1 MDQSSLHRRRSIEG
15 RKQCQRKPSNHK
27 QIYSTLNR
35 SATTS
40 RAPTY
45 WEHPLVNHYIYAA
58 NPDHAEAILTRAKIE
73 VDVITPRREGFRRR
87 KRTLSREELGTFA
100 IQLAERTKASDPI
113 PKAILDIARSTTNR
127 LLREALLDVYAEIKK
142 ESVNLDQAF
151 NIRADVFPDAFR
163 HIIRVGTTKGDPSD
177 MLSKYGERQLLTA
190 ENMAKV
196 KGALIYPSVVL
207 SLATA
212 INNITLL
219 SLLFRRWPKCMR
231 PFIDP
236 TSGASLPW
244 LTQALLAFSNF
255 LVSLYGL
262 ITVGLLISGIVM
274 LIRWLRTDTGKDWF
288 QRKSLNWPLIGKL
301 IREFNAAHVI
311 DLMAIL
317 APVLTPT
324 EFLRE
329 ASAAALNVVY
339 RETLDAIRESFRSG
353 ALDLT
358 TAMTPY
364 ARLFGDEFAAA
375 VATGEQTGRLAA
387 QLGNYARLVDRRVQE
402 STARLSKTVEP
413 LTLII
418 AGIVIGLI
426 VVAAYWPLFSLV
438 GDLANKK

>member
-1 MDQSSLHRRRSIEG
+1 M
-15 RKQCQRKPSNHK
+15 
-27 QIYSTLNR
+27 STQTFQPEPNLLDAEQVCYDYQGTNIFGA
-35 SATTS
+35 S
-40 RAPTY
+40 
-45 WEHPLVNHYIYAA
+45 LVNQYIYAA
-58 NPDHAEAILTRAKIE
+58 TPDQAEAILTRAKID
-73 VDVITPRREGFRRR
+73 VDLISPRRQGLRRR
-87 KRTLSREELGTFA
+87 KKRLTREELGIFSV
-100 IQLAERTKASDPI
+100 QLAERTKASDPI
-113 PKAILDIARSTTNR
+113 PKAIQDIARSTNNP
-127 LLREALLDVYAEIKK
+127 LLREALLDVYAEIRK
-142 ESVNLDQAF
+142 ESVNLDHAF
-151 NIRADVFPDAFR
+151 SIRPDVFPDAFR

-207 SLATA
+207 SLASILVLILCTFVLPNMEQMYEA
-212 INNITLL
+212 L
-219 SLLFRRWPKCMR
+219 
-231 PFIDP
+231 IDP

-244 LTQALLAFSNF
+244 LTRALLAFSNF
-255 LVSLYGL
+255 LASPYGL
-262 ITVGLLISGIVM
+262 ITLALLIFGIV
-274 LIRWLRTDTGKDWF
+274 LIVRWLRTDAGKDWF

-339 RETLDAIRESFRSG
+339 SETLDAIRESFRSG
-353 ALDLT
+353 ALNLT
-358 TAMTPY
+358 DAMTPY

-375 VATGEQTGRLAA
+375 VATGEKTGRLAT
-387 QLGNYARLVDRRVQE
+387 QLGNYARLVDRHVQE

>member
-1 MDQSSLHRRRSIEG
+1 M
-15 RKQCQRKPSNHK
+15 
-27 QIYSTLNR
+27 STQTFQPQTNPLDTEQLCYNFQGTNILG
-35 SATTS
+35 A
-40 RAPTY
+40 
-45 WEHPLVNHYIYAA
+45 PLVHHYIYAA
-58 NPDHAEAILTRAKIE
+58 HPEHAEAILTRAKIE
-73 VDVITPRREGFRRR
+73 VDVITPRRERFRRR
-87 KRTLSREELGTFA
+87 KRTLSREDLGTFA
-100 IQLAERTKASDPI
+100 IQLGERTKASDPI

-127 LLREALLDVYAEIKK
+127 LLREALLDVHASIKK

-177 MLSKYGERQLLTA
+177 MLARYGERQLLTA

-212 INNITLL
+212 LTILL
-219 SLLFRRWPKCMR
+219 CFFVIPSMAQMYDALL
-231 PFIDP
+231 DP

-244 LTQALLAFSNF
+244 LTRGLLAFSNF
-255 LVSLYGL
+255 LVSLYG
-262 ITVGLLISGIVM
+262 VMAVALLIAGIVL
-274 LIRWLRTDTGKDWF
+274 LIRWLRTDNGKDWF

-311 DLMAIL
+311 DLMSIL

-339 RETLDAIRESFRSG
+339 RESLDAIRESFRSG

-375 VATGEQTGRLAA
+375 VSTGERTGRLAT

-418 AGIVIGLI
+418 AGVVIGLI

>member
-1 MDQSSLHRRRSIEG
+1 MSTQIFQPQPNLLDAEQICFNYEGTNILGTSLV
-15 RKQCQRKPSNHK
+15 K
-27 QIYSTLNR
+27 
-35 SATTS
+35 
-40 RAPTY
+40 
-45 WEHPLVNHYIYAA
+45 HYIYAA
-58 NPDHAEAILTRAKIE
+58 TADHAEAILTRAKIDVE
-73 VDVITPRREGFRRR
+73 VITPRREGLRRR
-87 KRTLSREELGTFA
+87 KKRLSREQLGTFA
-100 IQLAERTKASDPI
+100 IQFAERTKASEPI
-113 PKAILDIARSTTNR
+113 PKALQDIARSSNNR
-127 LLREALLDVYAEIKK
+127 LLREALLDVYDEIKK
-142 ESVNLDQAF
+142 ESVNLHQAF

-212 INNITLL
+212 ITIILAYFVIPSMGHMYEALL
-219 SLLFRRWPKCMR
+219 
-231 PFIDP
+231 DP

-244 LTQALLAFSNF
+244 LTRALLAFSNF
-255 LVSLYGL
+255 LVSVYGL
-262 ITVGLLISGIVM
+262 ITLALLITWIV
-274 LIRWLRTDTGKDWF
+274 LVARWLRTDNGKDWF
-288 QRKSLNWPLIGKL
+288 QRKSLNWPLIGNL

-353 ALDLT
+353 ALTLT
-358 TAMTPY
+358 DATTPY

-375 VATGEQTGRLAA
+375 VATGEKTGRLAA
-387 QLGNYARLVDRRVQE
+387 QLGSYARLIDRRVQE

-413 LTLII
+413 MTLII

>member
-1 MDQSSLHRRRSIEG
+1 MSTHTFQPQTNLLDAEQVRYDFQG
-15 RKQCQRKPSNHK
+15 SN
-27 QIYSTLNR
+27 ILG
-35 SATTS
+35 A
-40 RAPTY
+40 
-45 WEHPLVNHYIYAA
+45 PLVKHYIYAA
-58 NPDHAEAILTRAKIE
+58 TPDHAEAILTRAKIE
-73 VDVITPRREGFRRR
+73 VDAITPHREGLRRR
-87 KRTLSREELGTFA
+87 KRALSREELGTFA

-177 MLSKYGERQLLTA
+177 MLAKYGERQLLTA

-196 KGALIYPSVVL
+196 KGALIYPAVVL

-212 INNITLL
+212 ITILIAFFVIPEMGHMYEALL
-219 SLLFRRWPKCMR
+219 DPK
-231 PFIDP
+231 
-236 TSGASLPW
+236 SGATLPW
-244 LTQALLAFSNF
+244 LTRGLLAFSNF
-255 LVSLYGL
+255 LISIYGL
-262 ITVGLLISGIVM
+262 ITLGLLITAIV
-274 LIRWLRTDTGKDWF
+274 LFVRWLRTDNGKDWF

-353 ALDLT
+353 ALNLT
-358 TAMTPY
+358 DATTPY
-364 ARLFGDEFAAA
+364 SRLFGDEFVAA
-375 VATGEQTGRLAA
+375 VATGEQTGRLAT
-387 QLGNYARLVDRRVQE
+387 QLSNYARLVDRRVQE

-438 GDLANKK
+438 GDLANTK

>member
-1 MDQSSLHRRRSIEG
+1 MSTQTFQPQTNLLDAEQVRYDFEGSNILGASLV
-15 RKQCQRKPSNHK
+15 K
-27 QIYSTLNR
+27 
-35 SATTS
+35 
-40 RAPTY
+40 
-45 WEHPLVNHYIYAA
+45 HYIYAA
-58 NPDHAEAILTRAKIE
+58 TTDHAEAILTRAKIE
-73 VDVITPRREGFRRR
+73 VDAITPHREGLRRR
-87 KRTLSREELGTFA
+87 KRALSREELGTFA

-177 MLSKYGERQLLTA
+177 LLSKYGERQLLTA

-212 INNITLL
+212 IVIVL
-219 SLLFRRWPKCMR
+219 SFWVIPQMERMYEAL
-231 PFIDP
+231 IDP
-236 TSGASLPW
+236 RSGASLPW
-244 LTQALLAFSNF
+244 LTKALLTFSNF
-255 LVSLYGL
+255 LVSFYGL
-262 ITVGLLISGIVM
+262 ITMGLVVLAIVM
-274 LIRWLRTDTGKDWF
+274 LIRWLRTDNGKDWF

-339 RETLDAIRESFRSG
+339 RESLDAIRESFRSG

-413 LTLII
+413 MTLII

-438 GDLANKK
+438 GDLANNK

>member
-1 MDQSSLHRRRSIEG
+1 MSAQTFHPQTNPLDDEQVCYRYEGTNILGASLV
-15 RKQCQRKPSNHK
+15 K
-27 QIYSTLNR
+27 
-35 SATTS
+35 
-40 RAPTY
+40 
-45 WEHPLVNHYIYAA
+45 HYIYAA
-58 NPDHAEAILTRAKIE
+58 TPDQAEAILRRAKIH

-87 KRTLSREELGTFA
+87 KKRLSREELGTFA
-100 IQLAERTKASDPI
+100 IQLAERTKASEPI
-113 PKAILDIARSTTNR
+113 PKAIQGIARSSNNK
-127 LLREALLDVYAEIKK
+127 LLREALFEVYDEIKK
-142 ESVNLDQAF
+142 ESVNLDEAF
-151 NIRADVFPDAFR
+151 GIRADVFPDAFR

-177 MLSKYGERQLLTA
+177 MLSRYGERQLLTA

-207 SLATA
+207 SLAAA
-212 INNITLL
+212 ITFLL
-219 SLLFRRWPKCMR
+219 AYFVIPSMARMYEALL
-231 PFIDP
+231 DP

-244 LTQALLAFSNF
+244 LTRALLSFSNF
-255 LVSLYGL
+255 LVSIYGL
-262 ITVGLLISGIVM
+262 ITLGLLITGIV
-274 LIRWLRTDTGKDWF
+274 LVARWFRTDNGKDWF
-288 QRKSLNWPLIGKL
+288 QRKSLNWPLIGNL
-301 IREFNAAHVI
+301 IRQFNAAHVI

-353 ALDLT
+353 ALNLT
-358 TAMTPY
+358 DATTPY

-375 VATGEQTGRLAA
+375 VATGEQTGRLAT
-387 QLGNYARLVDRRVQE
+387 QMSNYARLVDRRVQE

-413 LTLII
+413 MTLII

>member
-1 MDQSSLHRRRSIEG
+1 MSTQTVQPDVNPLDADQVCYDYQGTDIFGTSLV
-15 RKQCQRKPSNHK
+15 KQ
-27 QIYSTLNR
+27 
-35 SATTS
+35 
-40 RAPTY
+40 
-45 WEHPLVNHYIYAA
+45 YIYAA
-58 NPDHAEAILTRAKIE
+58 NPDQAGAILARAKID
-73 VDVITPRREGFRRR
+73 VDAITPRREGLRR
-87 KRTLSREELGTFA
+87 KKRRLSREELGTFA

-113 PKAILDIARSTTNR
+113 PKAILDIARSTNNR

-142 ESVNLDQAF
+142 ESLNLDQAF
-151 NIRADVFPDAFR
+151 NVRADIFPDAFI

-190 ENMAKV
+190 ENVSKV

-212 INNITLL
+212 LTILL
-219 SLLFRRWPKCMR
+219 CFFVIPSMAHMYEALL
-231 PFIDP
+231 DP
-236 TSGASLPW
+236 TTGASLPW
-244 LTQALLAFSNF
+244 LTRALLAFSNF

-262 ITVGLLISGIVM
+262 ITLALLILGIV
-274 LIRWLRTDTGKDWF
+274 LVVRWLRTDAGKDWF

-375 VATGEQTGRLAA
+375 VATGEKTGRLAA

-413 LTLII
+413 MTLII

>member
-1 MDQSSLHRRRSIEG
+1 MSIQAFQPPQTNVDAE
-15 RKQCQRKPSNHK
+15 
-27 QIYSTLNR
+27 QICYDYQGTNIFG
-35 SATTS
+35 A
-40 RAPTY
+40 
-45 WEHPLVNHYIYAA
+45 PLVSQYIYAA
-58 NPDHAEAILTRAKIE
+58 SPDQAEDILTRAKIE
-73 VDVITPRREGFRRR
+73 VDVISPRREGFRRR
-87 KRTLSREELGTFA
+87 KKTLSREELGTFA
-100 IQLAERTKASDPI
+100 IQLAERTRASDPI
-113 PKAILDIARSTTNR
+113 PKAIHDIAHSSNNR
-127 LLREALLDVYAEIKK
+127 LLREALFDVYAQIKK

-151 NIRADVFPDAFR
+151 NIRPDVFPDAFR

-190 ENMAKV
+190 ENVARV

-207 SLATA
+207 SLATVLTIILCSFVVPNMA
-212 INNITLL
+212 QMYEALL
-219 SLLFRRWPKCMR
+219 
-231 PFIDP
+231 DP

-244 LTQALLAFSNF
+244 LTRALLAFSNF

-262 ITVGLLISGIVM
+262 LTLALLIIGIV
-274 LIRWLRTDTGKDWF
+274 LLVRWFRTDAGKDWF
-288 QRKSLNWPLIGKL
+288 QRKSLNWPLIGNL

-329 ASAAALNVVY
+329 ASAASLNVVY

-353 ALDLT
+353 ALSLT
-358 TAMTPY
+358 DATMPY
-364 ARLFGDEFAAA
+364 AQLFGNEFAAA

>member
-1 MDQSSLHRRRSIEG
+1 MSTQTFQPQTNLLDTEQLCYEFQGRNILGDSLVH
-15 RKQCQRKPSNHK
+15 
-27 QIYSTLNR
+27 
-35 SATTS
+35 
-40 RAPTY
+40 
-45 WEHPLVNHYIYAA
+45 HYIYAA
-58 NPDHAEAILTRAKIE
+58 NPEHAEAILTRAKIE
-73 VDVITPRREGFRRR
+73 VDVITPRRERFRRR
-87 KRTLSREELGTFA
+87 KKALSREDLGTFA
-100 IQLAERTKASDPI
+100 IQLGERTKASDPI

-127 LLREALLDVYAEIKK
+127 LLREALLDVHASIKK

-177 MLSKYGERQLLTA
+177 MLARYGERQLLTA

-212 INNITLL
+212 LTILL
-219 SLLFRRWPKCMR
+219 CFFVIPSMAQMYDALL
-231 PFIDP
+231 DP

-244 LTQALLAFSNF
+244 LTRALLAFSNF
-255 LVSLYGL
+255 LVSLYGV
-262 ITVGLLISGIVM
+262 ITVALLIAGIVL
-274 LIRWLRTDTGKDWF
+274 LIRWLRTDNGKDWF

-311 DLMAIL
+311 DLMSIL

-339 RETLDAIRESFRSG
+339 RESLDAIRESFRSG

-375 VATGEQTGRLAA
+375 VSTGERTGRLAT

-418 AGIVIGLI
+418 AGVVIGLI

>member
-1 MDQSSLHRRRSIEG
+1 MSTQTFQPQPNPLDAQQIRFDYEGTDILGASLV
-15 RKQCQRKPSNHK
+15 KQ
-27 QIYSTLNR
+27 YL
-35 SATTS
+35 
-40 RAPTY
+40 
-45 WEHPLVNHYIYAA
+45 YAA
-58 NPDHAEAILTRAKIE
+58 TVDQAEAILSRAKIE
-73 VDVITPRREGFRRR
+73 VDVIAPRRDGLRRR
-87 KRTLSREELGTFA
+87 KKRLSREELGTFA
-100 IQLAERTKASDPI
+100 IQLAERTKASEPI
-113 PKAILDIARSTTNR
+113 SKAIQGIARSSNNR
-127 LLREALLDVYAEIKK
+127 LLREALLDVYDEIKK

-151 NIRADVFPDAFR
+151 NIRSDIFPDAFR

-177 MLSKYGERQLLTA
+177 MLAKYGERQLLTA

-207 SLATA
+207 SLAAAVTIVLA
-212 INNITLL
+212 YFVIPNLGRMFEALL
-219 SLLFRRWPKCMR
+219 
-231 PFIDP
+231 DP
-236 TSGASLPW
+236 TSGAKLPW
-244 LTQALLAFSNF
+244 LTRALLAFSNF
-255 LVSLYGL
+255 LISAYGL
-262 ITVGLLISGIVM
+262 VTVGIFVTGIV
-274 LIRWLRTDTGKDWF
+274 LVVRWLRTDNGKDWF
-288 QRKSLNWPLIGKL
+288 QRKSLNWPLIGNL

-353 ALDLT
+353 ALNLT
-358 TAMTPY
+358 DAMTPY

-413 LTLII
+413 ITLII
-418 AGIVIGLI
+418 AGVVIGLI

>member
-1 MDQSSLHRRRSIEG
+1 M
-15 RKQCQRKPSNHK
+15 
-27 QIYSTLNR
+27 STQTFQPQTNPLDTEQLCYTFQGTNILG
-35 SATTS
+35 A
-40 RAPTY
+40 
-45 WEHPLVNHYIYAA
+45 PLVHHYIYAA
-58 NPDHAEAILTRAKIE
+58 DPEHAEAILTRAKID
-73 VDVITPRREGFRRR
+73 VDMITPRRERFRRR
-87 KRTLSREELGTFA
+87 RRTLSREDLGTFA
-100 IQLAERTKASDPI
+100 IQLGERTKASDPI

-127 LLREALLDVYAEIKK
+127 LLREALLDVHASIKQ

-177 MLSKYGERQLLTA
+177 MLARYGERQLLTA

-207 SLATA
+207 SLATVLT
-212 INNITLL
+212 ILL
-219 SLLFRRWPKCMR
+219 CFFVIPSMAQMYDALLDPK
-231 PFIDP
+231 
-236 TSGASLPW
+236 SGASLPW
-244 LTQALLAFSNF
+244 LTRALLAFSNF
-255 LVSLYGL
+255 LVSLYGV
-262 ITVGLLISGIVM
+262 ITVALLIAGIVL
-274 LIRWLRTDTGKDWF
+274 LIRWLRTDNGKDWF

-301 IREFNAAHVI
+301 VREFNAAHVI
-311 DLMAIL
+311 DLMSIL

-339 RETLDAIRESFRSG
+339 RESLDAIRESFRSG

-375 VATGEQTGRLAA
+375 VSTGERTGRLAT

-418 AGIVIGLI
+418 AGVVIGLI

>member
-1 MDQSSLHRRRSIEG
+1 MATQTFQPQANLLDAEQVRYDFEGSNILGASLV
-15 RKQCQRKPSNHK
+15 K
-27 QIYSTLNR
+27 
-35 SATTS
+35 
-40 RAPTY
+40 
-45 WEHPLVNHYIYAA
+45 HYIYAA
-58 NPDHAEAILTRAKIE
+58 TPDHAEAILTRAKIE
-73 VDVITPRREGFRRR
+73 VDAITPHREGLRRR
-87 KRTLSREELGTFA
+87 KRALSREELGTFA

-212 INNITLL
+212 IVIVL
-219 SLLFRRWPKCMR
+219 SFWVIPQMERMYEAL
-231 PFIDP
+231 IDP
-236 TSGASLPW
+236 RSGASLPW
-244 LTQALLAFSNF
+244 LTKALLTFSNF
-255 LVSLYGL
+255 LVSFYGL
-262 ITVGLLISGIVM
+262 ITMGLVVLAIVM
-274 LIRWLRTDTGKDWF
+274 LIRWLRTDNGKDWF

-339 RETLDAIRESFRSG
+339 RESLDAIRESFRSG

-413 LTLII
+413 MTLII

>member
-1 MDQSSLHRRRSIEG
+1 MSTQTIEPQTTLLDAEQVRFEYQGTNIFGASL
-15 RKQCQRKPSNHK
+15 
-27 QIYSTLNR
+27 
-35 SATTS
+35 S
-40 RAPTY
+40 RQ
-45 WEHPLVNHYIYAA
+45 YIYAA
-58 NPDHAEAILTRAKIE
+58 DADQAEAILTRAKID
-73 VDVITPRREGFRRR
+73 VDAITPCREGFRR
-87 KRTLSREELGTFA
+87 KKKALSREQLGTFA
-100 IQLAERTKASDPI
+100 IQLAERTRASDPI
-113 PKAILDIARSTTNR
+113 LKAIQDIARSSNNP
-127 LLREALLDVYAEIKK
+127 LLREALLDVYSEIKK

-151 NIRADVFPDAFR
+151 SVRADVFPDAFR

-207 SLATA
+207 SLASILVLILCIWVLPNMQQMYEA
-212 INNITLL
+212 LINP
-219 SLLFRRWPKCMR
+219 S
-231 PFIDP
+231 
-236 TSGASLPW
+236 SGASLPW
-244 LTQALLAFSNF
+244 LTRGLLALSNF
-255 LVSLYGL
+255 LASAYGVLTLALL
-262 ITVGLLISGIVM
+262 IFGLGLLA
-274 LIRWLRTDTGKDWF
+274 RWLRTEAGKDWF
-288 QRKSLNWPLIGKL
+288 QRKSLNWPLIGNL

-353 ALDLT
+353 ALNLT
-358 TAMTPY
+358 DAMTPY

-375 VATGEQTGRLAA
+375 VATGEQTGRLAT

>member
-1 MDQSSLHRRRSIEG
+1 MSTQTFESQTNLLDAEQVCYDFKGTNILGASLD
-15 RKQCQRKPSNHK
+15 K
-27 QIYSTLNR
+27 
-35 SATTS
+35 
-40 RAPTY
+40 
-45 WEHPLVNHYIYAA
+45 HYIYAA
-58 NPDHAEAILTRAKIE
+58 NPDQAEAILTRAKIE
-73 VDVITPRREGFRRR
+73 VDAITPRREGLRRR
-87 KRTLSREELGTFA
+87 KRALTREELGTFA

-113 PKAILDIARSTTNR
+113 PKAILDIARSTNNR

-151 NIRADVFPDAFR
+151 NVRADLFPDAFR
-163 HIIRVGTTKGDPSD
+163 HILRVGTTKGDPSD

-190 ENMAKV
+190 ENVSKV

-212 INNITLL
+212 LTILL
-219 SLLFRRWPKCMR
+219 CFFVIPSMAHMYEALL
-231 PFIDP
+231 DP
-236 TSGASLPW
+236 TTGASLPW
-244 LTQALLAFSNF
+244 LTQGLLAFSNF
-255 LVSLYGL
+255 LVSIYGL
-262 ITVGLLISGIVM
+262 ITLALLITGIV
-274 LIRWLRTDTGKDWF
+274 LVVRWLRTDNGKDWF
-288 QRKSLNWPLIGKL
+288 QRRSLNWPLVGNL

-339 RETLDAIRESFRSG
+339 RESLDAIRESFRSG

-375 VATGEQTGRLAA
+375 VATGEQTGRLAN
-387 QLGNYARLVDRRVQE
+387 QMGNYARLVDRRVQE
-402 STARLSKTVEP
+402 STTRLSKTVEP
-413 LTLII
+413 MTLII

-426 VVAAYWPLFSLV
+426 VIAAYWPLFSLV

>member
-1 MDQSSLHRRRSIEG
+1 M
-15 RKQCQRKPSNHK
+15 
-27 QIYSTLNR
+27 STQTFQPQTNPLDTEQLCYKFQGTNILG
-35 SATTS
+35 A
-40 RAPTY
+40 
-45 WEHPLVNHYIYAA
+45 PLVHHYIYAA
-58 NPDHAEAILTRAKIE
+58 DPEHAEAILTRAKIE
-73 VDVITPRREGFRRR
+73 VDVITPRRERFRRR
-87 KRTLSREELGTFA
+87 KKTLSREDLGTFA
-100 IQLAERTKASDPI
+100 IQLGERTKASDPI

-127 LLREALLDVYAEIKK
+127 LLREALLDVHASIKK

-177 MLSKYGERQLLTA
+177 MLARYGERQLLTA

-212 INNITLL
+212 LTILL
-219 SLLFRRWPKCMR
+219 CFFVIPSMAQMYDALL
-231 PFIDP
+231 DP

-244 LTQALLAFSNF
+244 LTRGLLAFSNF
-255 LVSLYGL
+255 LVSLYGVM
-262 ITVGLLISGIVM
+262 TVALLIAGIVL
-274 LIRWLRTDTGKDWF
+274 LIRWLRTDNGKDWF

-311 DLMAIL
+311 DLMSIL

-339 RETLDAIRESFRSG
+339 RESLDAIRESFRSG

-375 VATGEQTGRLAA
+375 VSTGERTGRLAT

-418 AGIVIGLI
+418 AGVVIGLI

>member
-1 MDQSSLHRRRSIEG
+1 MSTQTFQPQTNPLDAEQVRYDFEGSNILGASLV
-15 RKQCQRKPSNHK
+15 K
-27 QIYSTLNR
+27 
-35 SATTS
+35 
-40 RAPTY
+40 
-45 WEHPLVNHYIYAA
+45 HYIYAA
-58 NPDHAEAILTRAKIE
+58 TPDHAEAILTRAKIE
-73 VDVITPRREGFRRR
+73 VDAITPHREGLRRR
-87 KRTLSREELGTFA
+87 KRALSREELGTFA

-113 PKAILDIARSTTNR
+113 AKAILDIARSTTNR

-212 INNITLL
+212 IVIVL
-219 SLLFRRWPKCMR
+219 SFWVIPQMERMYEAL
-231 PFIDP
+231 IDP
-236 TSGASLPW
+236 RSGASLPW
-244 LTQALLAFSNF
+244 LTKALLTFSNF
-255 LVSLYGL
+255 LVSFYGL
-262 ITVGLLISGIVM
+262 ITMGLVVLAIDM
-274 LIRWLRTDTGKDWF
+274 LIRWLRTDNGKDWF

-339 RETLDAIRESFRSG
+339 RESLDAIRESFRSG

-413 LTLII
+413 MTLII

-438 GDLANKK
+438 GDLANNK

>member
-1 MDQSSLHRRRSIEG
+1 M
-15 RKQCQRKPSNHK
+15 
-27 QIYSTLNR
+27 STQTFQPQTNLLDAEQVRYDFQGTNILGA
-35 SATTS
+35 S
-40 RAPTY
+40 
-45 WEHPLVNHYIYAA
+45 LVNHYIYAA
-58 NPDHAEAILTRAKIE
+58 TPDHAEAILTRAKIE
-73 VDVITPRREGFRRR
+73 VDTITPHREAFRRR
-87 KRTLSREELGTFA
+87 KRALSREELGTFA

-127 LLREALLDVYAEIKK
+127 LLREALLAVYAEIKK

-163 HIIRVGTTKGDPSD
+163 HILRVGTTKGDPSD

-207 SLATA
+207 SLASA
-212 INNITLL
+212 IVIVL
-219 SLLFRRWPKCMR
+219 SFWVIPSMERMYEAL
-231 PFIDP
+231 IDP
-236 TSGASLPW
+236 RSGASLPW
-244 LTQALLAFSNF
+244 LTKALLAFSNF
-255 LVSLYGL
+255 LVSFYGL
-262 ITVGLLISGIVM
+262 ITMSLVVLAIVM
-274 LIRWLRTDTGKDWF
+274 LIRWLRTDNGKDWF

-339 RETLDAIRESFRSG
+339 RESLDAIRESFRSG

-413 LTLII
+413 MTLII

>member
-1 MDQSSLHRRRSIEG
+1 MSTQTFQPQTNLLDTEQLCFKFQGTNILGASLVH
-15 RKQCQRKPSNHK
+15 
-27 QIYSTLNR
+27 
-35 SATTS
+35 
-40 RAPTY
+40 
-45 WEHPLVNHYIYAA
+45 HYIYAA
-58 NPDHAEAILTRAKIE
+58 NPEHAEAILTRAKIE
-73 VDVITPRREGFRRR
+73 VDVITPRRERFRRR
-87 KRTLSREELGTFA
+87 KKTLSREDLGTFA
-100 IQLAERTKASDPI
+100 IQLGERTKASDPI

-127 LLREALLDVYAEIKK
+127 LLREALLDVHASIKK

-177 MLSKYGERQLLTA
+177 MLARYGERQLLTA

-212 INNITLL
+212 LTILL
-219 SLLFRRWPKCMR
+219 CFFVIPSMAQMYDALL
-231 PFIDP
+231 DP

-244 LTQALLAFSNF
+244 LTRGLLAFSNF
-255 LVSLYGL
+255 LVSLYGVM
-262 ITVGLLISGIVM
+262 TVALLIAGIVL
-274 LIRWLRTDTGKDWF
+274 LIRWLRTDNGKDWF

-311 DLMAIL
+311 DLMSIL

-339 RETLDAIRESFRSG
+339 RESLDAIRESFRSG

-375 VATGEQTGRLAA
+375 VSTGERTGRLAA

-418 AGIVIGLI
+418 AGVVIGLI

-438 GDLANKK
+438 GDLVNKK

>member
-1 MDQSSLHRRRSIEG
+1 MSTQTFQPQANLLDAEQVRYDYQGTDILGVSPV
-15 RKQCQRKPSNHK
+15 KQ
-27 QIYSTLNR
+27 
-35 SATTS
+35 
-40 RAPTY
+40 
-45 WEHPLVNHYIYAA
+45 YIYAA
-58 NPDHAEAILTRAKIE
+58 NPEQAEAILTRAKIE
-73 VDVITPRREGFRRR
+73 VDVITQRREGLRRR
-87 KRTLSREELGTFA
+87 KRALTREELGTFA

-113 PKAILDIARSTTNR
+113 PKAIQDIARSTNNR

-190 ENMAKV
+190 ESMAKV

-212 INNITLL
+212 ITILL
-219 SLLFRRWPKCMR
+219 AYFVIPSMGQMYEAL
-231 PFIDP
+231 IDP

-244 LTQALLAFSNF
+244 LTQALLSFSNF

-262 ITVGLLISGIVM
+262 ITLALLVSGIV
-274 LIRWLRTDTGKDWF
+274 LLVRWLRTDSGKDWF
-288 QRKSLNWPLIGKL
+288 QRKSLNWPLIGTL

-418 AGIVIGLI
+418 AGIIIGLI

>member
-1 MDQSSLHRRRSIEG
+1 MSTQTFQPQANLLDAEQVRYDYQGTDILGVSPV
-15 RKQCQRKPSNHK
+15 KQ
-27 QIYSTLNR
+27 
-35 SATTS
+35 
-40 RAPTY
+40 
-45 WEHPLVNHYIYAA
+45 YIYAA
-58 NPDHAEAILTRAKIE
+58 NPEQAEAILTRAKIE
-73 VDVITPRREGFRRR
+73 VDVITQRREGLRRR
-87 KRTLSREELGTFA
+87 KKALTREELGTFA

-113 PKAILDIARSTTNR
+113 PKAIQDIARSTNNR

-190 ENMAKV
+190 ESMAKV

-212 INNITLL
+212 ITILL
-219 SLLFRRWPKCMR
+219 AYFVIPSMGQMYEAL
-231 PFIDP
+231 IDP

-244 LTQALLAFSNF
+244 LTQALLSFSNF

-262 ITVGLLISGIVM
+262 ITLALLVSGIV
-274 LIRWLRTDTGKDWF
+274 LLVRWLRTDSGKDWF
-288 QRKSLNWPLIGKL
+288 QRKSLNWPLIGTL

-418 AGIVIGLI
+418 AGIIIGLI

>member
-1 MDQSSLHRRRSIEG
+1 MSTQTFQPQTNLLDAEQVRYDFQG
-15 RKQCQRKPSNHK
+15 SN
-27 QIYSTLNR
+27 ILG
-35 SATTS
+35 A
-40 RAPTY
+40 
-45 WEHPLVNHYIYAA
+45 PLVKHYIYAA
-58 NPDHAEAILTRAKIE
+58 TPDHAEAILTRAKIE
-73 VDVITPRREGFRRR
+73 VDAITPHREGFRRK
-87 KRTLSREELGTFA
+87 KRALSREELGTFA

-127 LLREALLDVYAEIKK
+127 LLREALLEVYAEIKK

-163 HIIRVGTTKGDPSD
+163 HILRVGTTKGDPSD

-196 KGALIYPSVVL
+196 KGALIYPAVVL
-207 SLATA
+207 SLASV
-212 INNITLL
+212 ICLVL
-219 SLLFRRWPKCMR
+219 SFWVIPSMERMYEAL
-231 PFIDP
+231 IDP
-236 TSGASLPW
+236 RSGASLPW
-244 LTQALLAFSNF
+244 LTKALLTFRNF
-255 LVSLYGL
+255 LVSFYGL
-262 ITVGLLISGIVM
+262 ITMGLVVLGIVM
-274 LIRWLRTDTGKDWF
+274 LIRWLRTDNGKDWF

-339 RETLDAIRESFRSG
+339 RESLDAIRESFRSG

-413 LTLII
+413 MTLII

-426 VVAAYWPLFSLV
+426 VIAAYWPLFSLV

>member
-1 MDQSSLHRRRSIEG
+1 MSTQTFQPDVNPLDAEQVCYDYQGTDIFGTSLV
-15 RKQCQRKPSNHK
+15 KQ
-27 QIYSTLNR
+27 
-35 SATTS
+35 
-40 RAPTY
+40 
-45 WEHPLVNHYIYAA
+45 YIYAA
-58 NPDHAEAILTRAKIE
+58 NPDQAGAILARAKID
-73 VDVITPRREGFRRR
+73 VDAITPRREGLRR
-87 KRTLSREELGTFA
+87 KKRRLSREELGTFA

-113 PKAILDIARSTTNR
+113 PKAILDIARSTNNR

-151 NIRADVFPDAFR
+151 NVRADLFPDAFI

-190 ENMAKV
+190 ENVSKV

-207 SLATA
+207 SLATVLT
-212 INNITLL
+212 ILL
-219 SLLFRRWPKCMR
+219 CFFVIPSMAHMYEALL
-231 PFIDP
+231 DP
-236 TSGASLPW
+236 TTGASLPW
-244 LTQALLAFSNF
+244 LTRALLAFSNF

-262 ITVGLLISGIVM
+262 ITLALLILGIV
-274 LIRWLRTDTGKDWF
+274 LGVRWLRTDAGKDWF

-375 VATGEQTGRLAA
+375 VATGEKTGRLAA

-413 LTLII
+413 MTLII

>member
-1 MDQSSLHRRRSIEG
+1 MSTQTFQPDVNPLDAEQVCYDYQGTDIFGTSLV
-15 RKQCQRKPSNHK
+15 KQ
-27 QIYSTLNR
+27 
-35 SATTS
+35 
-40 RAPTY
+40 
-45 WEHPLVNHYIYAA
+45 YIYAA
-58 NPDHAEAILTRAKIE
+58 NPDQAGAILARAKID
-73 VDVITPRREGFRRR
+73 VDAITPRREGLRR
-87 KRTLSREELGTFA
+87 KKRRLSREELGTFA

-113 PKAILDIARSTTNR
+113 PKAILDIARSTNNR

-151 NIRADVFPDAFR
+151 NVRADLFPDAFI

-190 ENMAKV
+190 ENVSKV

-212 INNITLL
+212 LTILL
-219 SLLFRRWPKCMR
+219 CFFVIPSMAHMYEALL
-231 PFIDP
+231 DP
-236 TSGASLPW
+236 TTGASLPW
-244 LTQALLAFSNF
+244 LTRALLAFSNF

-262 ITVGLLISGIVM
+262 ITLALLILGIV
-274 LIRWLRTDTGKDWF
+274 LVVRWLRTDAGKDWF

-375 VATGEQTGRLAA
+375 VATGEKTGRLGA
-387 QLGNYARLVDRRVQE
+387 QLGNYARLVDRRVQD

-413 LTLII
+413 MTLII

>member
-1 MDQSSLHRRRSIEG
+1 MSTQTFQPDVNPLDAEQVCYDYQGTDIFGTSLV
-15 RKQCQRKPSNHK
+15 KQ
-27 QIYSTLNR
+27 
-35 SATTS
+35 
-40 RAPTY
+40 
-45 WEHPLVNHYIYAA
+45 YIYAA
-58 NPDHAEAILTRAKIE
+58 NPDQAGAILARAKID
-73 VDVITPRREGFRRR
+73 VDAITPRREGLRR
-87 KRTLSREELGTFA
+87 KKKRLTREELGTFA

-113 PKAILDIARSTTNR
+113 PKAILDIARSTNNR

-151 NIRADVFPDAFR
+151 NVRADLFPDAFI

-177 MLSKYGERQLLTA
+177 MLSKYAERQLLTA
-190 ENMAKV
+190 ENVSKV

-212 INNITLL
+212 LTILL
-219 SLLFRRWPKCMR
+219 CFFVIPSMAHMYEALL
-231 PFIDP
+231 DP
-236 TSGASLPW
+236 TTGASLPW
-244 LTQALLAFSNF
+244 LTRALLAFSNF

-262 ITVGLLISGIVM
+262 ITLALLILGIV
-274 LIRWLRTDTGKDWF
+274 LVVRWLRTDAGKDWF

-375 VATGEQTGRLAA
+375 VATGEKTGRLAA

-413 LTLII
+413 MTLII

>member
-1 MDQSSLHRRRSIEG
+1 MSTQTFQPQTNLLDTEQLCYKFQGTNILGTSLVH
-15 RKQCQRKPSNHK
+15 
-27 QIYSTLNR
+27 
-35 SATTS
+35 
-40 RAPTY
+40 
-45 WEHPLVNHYIYAA
+45 HYIYAA
-58 NPDHAEAILTRAKIE
+58 NPEHAEAILTRAKIE
-73 VDVITPRREGFRRR
+73 VDVITPRRERFRRR
-87 KRTLSREELGTFA
+87 KRTLSREDLGTFA
-100 IQLAERTKASDPI
+100 IQLGERTKASDPI

-127 LLREALLDVYAEIKK
+127 LLREALLDVHASIKK

-163 HIIRVGTTKGDPSD
+163 HIIRVGSTKGDPSD
-177 MLSKYGERQLLTA
+177 MLARYGERQLLTA
-190 ENMAKV
+190 ENMARV

-212 INNITLL
+212 LTILL
-219 SLLFRRWPKCMR
+219 CFFVIPSMAQMYDALL
-231 PFIDP
+231 DP

-244 LTQALLAFSNF
+244 LTRALLGFSNF
-255 LVSLYGL
+255 LVSLYGVM
-262 ITVGLLISGIVM
+262 TVALLIAGIVL
-274 LIRWLRTDTGKDWF
+274 LIRWLRTDNGKDWF

-311 DLMAIL
+311 DLMSIL

-339 RETLDAIRESFRSG
+339 RESLDAIRESFRSG

-375 VATGEQTGRLAA
+375 VSTGERTGRLAA

-418 AGIVIGLI
+418 AGVVIGLI

>member
-1 MDQSSLHRRRSIEG
+1 M
-15 RKQCQRKPSNHK
+15 
-27 QIYSTLNR
+27 STQTVQPQTNLLDAEQVRYNFQGTNILGA
-35 SATTS
+35 S
-40 RAPTY
+40 
-45 WEHPLVNHYIYAA
+45 LVNHYIYAA
-58 NPDHAEAILTRAKIE
+58 TPDHAEAILTRAKIE
-73 VDVITPRREGFRRR
+73 VDAITPHREGLRRR
-87 KRTLSREELGTFA
+87 KRALSREELGTFA

-190 ENMAKV
+190 ENVAKV

-207 SLATA
+207 SLASA
-212 INNITLL
+212 ICLVL
-219 SLLFRRWPKCMR
+219 SFWVIPSMERMYEAL
-231 PFIDP
+231 IDP
-236 TSGASLPW
+236 RSGASLPW
-244 LTQALLAFSNF
+244 LTRALLAFSNF
-255 LVSLYGL
+255 LVSFYGL
-262 ITVGLLISGIVM
+262 ITLALVALGIVM
-274 LIRWLRTDTGKDWF
+274 LIRWLRTDNGKDWF
-288 QRKSLNWPLIGKL
+288 QRKSLNWPLIGTL

-339 RETLDAIRESFRSG
+339 RESLDAIRESFRSG

-358 TAMTPY
+358 TAITPY

-413 LTLII
+413 MTLII

>member
-1 MDQSSLHRRRSIEG
+1 M
-15 RKQCQRKPSNHK
+15 
-27 QIYSTLNR
+27 STQTVPQTNLLDAEQVRYKFQGTNILGA
-35 SATTS
+35 S
-40 RAPTY
+40 
-45 WEHPLVNHYIYAA
+45 LVNHYIYAA
-58 NPDHAEAILTRAKIE
+58 TPDHAEAILTRAKIE
-73 VDVITPRREGFRRR
+73 VDAITPHREGFRRK
-87 KRTLSREELGTFA
+87 KRALSREELGTFA

-127 LLREALLDVYAEIKK
+127 LLLREALLEVYAEIKK

-212 INNITLL
+212 IVILL
-219 SLLFRRWPKCMR
+219 SFWVIPQMERMYEAL
-231 PFIDP
+231 IDP
-236 TSGASLPW
+236 RSGASLPW
-244 LTQALLAFSNF
+244 LTKALLTFSNF
-255 LVSLYGL
+255 LVSFYGV
-262 ITVGLLISGIVM
+262 ITIGLVVLAIVM
-274 LIRWLRTDTGKDWF
+274 LIRWLRTDNGKDWF
-288 QRKSLNWPLIGKL
+288 QRKSLNWPLIGNL

-311 DLMAIL
+311 DLMSIL

-339 RETLDAIRESFRSG
+339 RESLDAIRESFRSG

-413 LTLII
+413 MTLII

>member
-1 MDQSSLHRRRSIEG
+1 MSTQTFQPQANLLDAEQVRYDYQGTDILGVSPV
-15 RKQCQRKPSNHK
+15 KQ
-27 QIYSTLNR
+27 
-35 SATTS
+35 
-40 RAPTY
+40 
-45 WEHPLVNHYIYAA
+45 YIYAA
-58 NPDHAEAILTRAKIE
+58 NPEQAEAILTRAKIE
-73 VDVITPRREGFRRR
+73 VDVITQRREGFRRR
-87 KRTLSREELGTFA
+87 KKRLSREELGTFA
-100 IQLAERTKASDPI
+100 IQLAERTKASEPI
-113 PKAILDIARSTTNR
+113 SKAIQGIARSSNNR
-127 LLREALLDVYAEIKK
+127 LLREALLDVYDEIKK

-151 NIRADVFPDAFR
+151 NIRADIFPDAFR

-177 MLSKYGERQLLTA
+177 MLAKYGERQLLTA

-207 SLATA
+207 SLAAAVTIVLA
-212 INNITLL
+212 YFVIPNLGRMFEALL
-219 SLLFRRWPKCMR
+219 
-231 PFIDP
+231 DP
-236 TSGASLPW
+236 TSGAKLPW
-244 LTQALLAFSNF
+244 LTRALLAFSNF
-255 LVSLYGL
+255 LISAYGL
-262 ITVGLLISGIVM
+262 VTVGIFVTGIV
-274 LIRWLRTDTGKDWF
+274 LVVRWLRTDNGKDWF
-288 QRKSLNWPLIGKL
+288 QRKSLNWPMIGNL

-353 ALDLT
+353 ALNLT
-358 TAMTPY
+358 DAMTPY

-413 LTLII
+413 ITLII
-418 AGIVIGLI
+418 AGVVIGLI